1 MSYDPRAT
9 ALVLVDMQNDFVHP
23 LGAYARGGVDA
34 PQIAAIVPR
43 LARVLAAAKR
53 AGLLTVS
60 THFTLEH
67 GRGAKAL
74 ISPHLK
80 KLRPFLRDGDFRAGG
95 WGHDVVAPLAGVD
108 AKIDK
113 VAFSA
118 FHQSRLEWL
127 LRHEA
132 IRHVVVG
139 GIVTNGGVASTVRH
153 AQVLEFEAT
162 VLTDGCAS
170 IDPAAHET
178 NIRALAS
185 VAALKSCEE
194 VATAL
199 EGIGS

>member
-1 MSYDPRAT
+1 MSFDPATT

-23 LGAYARGGVDA
+23 MGAYARGGIDA

-43 LARVLAAAKR
+43 LARVLAAARR

-60 THFTLEH
+60 THFTLAH
-67 GRGAKAL
+67 GRGGKAL
-74 ISPHLK
+74 ISPHLST
-80 KLRPFLRDGDFRAGG
+80 LRPFLRDGDFRAGG
-95 WGHDVVAPLAGVD
+95 WGHDVLAPLAGVD
-108 AKIDK
+108 ARVEK

-127 LRHEA
+127 LRHEGV
-132 IRHVVVG
+132 RHVIVG

-153 AQVLEFEAT
+153 AQVLEFEVT

-170 IDPAAHET
+170 IDPAAHEP

-185 VAALKSCEE
+185 VAALKTCEE
-194 VATAL
+194 VAAAL
-199 EGIGS
+199 EGIPA